1 MGHKKPSLLLHW
13 EFLIIFY
20 QTGPCNIGAKKV
32 KADDEEGQSA
42 EHEEEQH
49 GEAEKDARRLLDG
62 EEHLGGQVIILLLLI
77 IIIITITIIHMLDGQ
92 EQVWWWQEAG
102 NTVPAL
108 RTRLNNFS
116 VSCTSLLERI
126 NNPVSSAF
134 KNLSSISAHQ
144 FDWILKALGPVL
156 LPYLVYNED
165 VVDPWGRL
173 PFSCVNQMRSL
184 LSHWQLNI

>member
-20 QTGPCNIGAKKV
+20 QTGPCNVGAKKV

>member
-1 MGHKKPSLLLHW
+1 M
-13 EFLIIFY
+13 
-20 QTGPCNIGAKKV
+20 GAKKV
-32 KADDEEGQSA
+32 KVDDEEGESA

-49 GEAEKDARRLLDG
+49 GEAEKDAHRLLDG
-62 EEHLGGQVIILLLLI
+62 EEHLGGQVIILLLI
-77 IIIITITIIHMLDGQ
+77 IIIITIIHMLDGQ

-134 KNLSSISAHQ
+134 QNWPCVSAH
-144 FDWILKALGPVL
+144 
-156 LPYLVYNED
+156 
-165 VVDPWGRL
+165 
-173 PFSCVNQMRSL
+173 
-184 LSHWQLNI
+184 

>member
-1 MGHKKPSLLLHW
+1 MHW

-20 QTGPCNIGAKKV
+20 QTGPCNVGAKKV
-32 KADDEEGQSA
+32 KADDEEGESA

-62 EEHLGGQVIILLLLI
+62 EEHLGGQVIILLLII

-134 KNLSSISAHQ
+134 KNFSSISAHQ

-184 LSHWQLNI
+184 LSHWLFTWVLKGS

>member
-1 MGHKKPSLLLHW
+1 MHW

-77 IIIITITIIHMLDGQ
+77 IIIIIAITIIHMLDGQ

>member
-1 MGHKKPSLLLHW
+1 MKRWVTKKPSLLLYW

-32 KADDEEGQSA
+32 KADDEEGESA

-49 GEAEKDARRLLDG
+49 GEAEKDAHRLLDG
-62 EEHLGGQVIILLLLI
+62 EEHLGGQVIIFLLLLI
-77 IIIITITIIHMLDGQ
+77 IIAIITMLDGQ
-92 EQVWWWQEAG
+92 EQVWWCQEAG

-108 RTRLNNFS
+108 RTRLNKFS

-134 KNLSSISAHQ
+134 QNWPCVSAH
-144 FDWILKALGPVL
+144 
-156 LPYLVYNED
+156 
-165 VVDPWGRL
+165 
-173 PFSCVNQMRSL
+173 
-184 LSHWQLNI
+184 

>member
-32 KADDEEGQSA
+32 KVDDEEGESA

-62 EEHLGGQVIILLLLI
+62 EEHLGGQVIILLLI
-77 IIIITITIIHMLDGQ
+77 IIIITIIHMLDGQ

-134 KNLSSISAHQ
+134 QNLSSISAHQ

>member
-20 QTGPCNIGAKKV
+20 QTGPCNVGAKKV

-49 GEAEKDARRLLDG
+49 GEAEKDAHRLLDG
-62 EEHLGGQVIILLLLI
+62 EEHLGGQGISLLII

-173 PFSCVNQMRSL
+173 PFSCVNQIRSL